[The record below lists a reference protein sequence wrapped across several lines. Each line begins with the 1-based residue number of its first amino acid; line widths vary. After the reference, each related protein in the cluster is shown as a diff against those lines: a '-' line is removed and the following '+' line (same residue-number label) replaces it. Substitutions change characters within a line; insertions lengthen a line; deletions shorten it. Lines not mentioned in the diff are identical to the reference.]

1 MSERKRLIEILNNIQ
16 IQSRTLAD
24 IFYKSVIE
32 KIADRLL
39 ENGVIVP
46 PCDKVYFIV
55 NKGTQF
61 EYVDSM
67 SIHCLKIYEAKNLA
81 KYGFYTTKEE
91 AEKALKGGATNE

>member
-1 MSERKRLIEILNNIQ
+1 MSEKE
-16 IQSRTLAD
+16 
-24 IFYKSVIE
+24 
-32 KIADRLL
+32 RLL
-39 ENGVIVP
+39 ELLLESEPIKERDLDDGWGDNEISDIAEYLLENDVIVL
-46 PCDKVYFIV
+46 PCERVHFIV

-91 AEKALKGGATNE
+91 AERALRK